1 MPQVNTGY
9 DITGGFEVT
18 QSGASPDNKTVAVSD
33 GVLRTRTVGT
43 TTYANSAYT
52 SIYGS
57 TTNSITGG
65 TLALASSGYKRI
77 DLVVLDVTSSTAP
90 TYKVI
95 TGTPVLAAATAVAP
109 TIASSTQ
116 IPLATIAVSDS
127 AISKRTDVRDTAD
140 YLPVRAFN
148 RSQNVR
154 IGKQVVKVMNNAY
167 VDLNDPVSAKELAY
181 HSSIGSI
188 YVAGGIT
195 SANTDLQVN
204 TGLKAS
210 FGTFASSTQPIK
222 TDAGEVRNADNQVLY
237 PVAAQGT
244 NAFPDVTVASATAT
258 STVITYVAP
267 NNYVV
272 GQTVTISGM
281 LESGYNITGAIA
293 TRNSTGFT
301 INASNSISGASTQA
315 GTAKIAVPV
324 AGTSNL
330 RNDLVYLDVSNPN
343 APFYGLL
350 NGTAAA
356 GTVGLA
362 GVRFA
367 DLTKD
372 QLPIAVVIAPASGT
386 AFSAI
391 DVRPGN

>member
-1 MPQVNTGY
+1 MSLANTGY

-18 QSGASPDNKTVAVSD
+18 QGTTTNTNDTVTVSSGVY
-33 GVLRTRTVGT
+33 RTRTPGT
-43 TTYANSAYT
+43 TTYGNSAYT
-52 SIYGS
+52 SVVGAAISGVIAYAS
-57 TTNSITGG
+57 T
-65 TLALASSGYKRI
+65 GYKRI
-77 DLVVLDVTSSTAP
+77 DLVIVDTSTLATAP
-90 TYKVI
+90 FKII
-95 TGTPVLAAATAVAP
+95 TGTPVLTAATAAVP
-109 TIASSTQ
+109 GIGSSSQ
-116 IPLATIAVSDS
+116 FPIATIAVSDS
-127 AISKRTDVRDTAD
+127 AISRRTDVRDTPD

-148 RSQNVR
+148 RSQAVR
-154 IGKQVVKVMNNAY
+154 IGKQVVRSNANVY

-181 HSSIGSI
+181 HSSIGAVYHTGSL
-188 YVAGGIT
+188 T
-195 SANTDLQVN
+195 SAPNDFQVN
-204 TGLKAS
+204 TGLKVS
-210 FGTFASSTQPIK
+210 LGTFASSTQPIK

-244 NAFPDVTVASATAT
+244 NVFPDVTVASATAT

-272 GQTVTISGM
+272 GQTVTISNM

-293 TRNSTGFT
+293 TRSSTGFT
-301 INASNSISGASTQA
+301 INASNSISGASTQG

-330 RNDLVYLDVSNPN
+330 RNDLVYLDISNPN
-343 APFYGLL
+343 SPFYGLL

-356 GTVGLA
+356 GTAGLA

-391 DVRPGN
+391 DVRPVR